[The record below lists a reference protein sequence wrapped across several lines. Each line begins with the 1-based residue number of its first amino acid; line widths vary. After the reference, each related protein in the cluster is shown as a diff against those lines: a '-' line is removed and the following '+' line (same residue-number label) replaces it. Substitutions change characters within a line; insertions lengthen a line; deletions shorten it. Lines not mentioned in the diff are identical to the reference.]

1 MGVGSRS
8 QARRR
13 ADRREITLQ
22 VLRDAFLLGGDA
34 FFLCGHA
41 FLLGRDA
48 FLVLLSFLALER
60 LSLFRCLR

>member
-13 ADRREITLQ
+13 ADRGEITLQ

-34 FFLCGHA
+34 LFLGCDA

-48 FLVLLSFLALER
+48 LLVLLAFLAFER
-60 LSLFRCLR
+60 LSLFRGLN